1 MAQMNYDK
9 KVLISKEI
17 KEENS
22 FKSVA
27 KKFELCH
34 ITIFRMYRKFVD
46 GGLPNFS
53 SKSGKKKKLLSH
65 EVLNMKI
72 ISNSNHF

>member
-1 MAQMNYDK
+1 MNYDK

-17 KEENS
+17 KEGNS

-34 ITIFRMYRKFVD
+34 ITIFWMYRKFVD
-46 GGLPNFS
+46 GGLQNFS
-53 SKSGKKKKLLSH
+53 SKFGKKKKLLSH
-65 EVLNMKI
+65 EVLNMKR